1 MKKIIYVLVVLLI
14 LSACNKK
21 EVEQQDSD
29 KQTIVDVDYQSEIE
43 ETIKEENVI
52 EEEIDDGEIDID
64 LSELTSIMAYC
75 EVCNIIS
82 DLDNN
87 YADNLSSKIGM
98 GYALTGKNDLSIQ
111 WEKFHKQIK
120 ENIKIGYDYYFL
132 IVNKNNS
139 CDAFWTSLKR
149 IETLI
154 PNGNNLPFQCDW
166 SKNRNFS
173 TRNEI
178 QAIYYILEQY
188 IESWNKKVKGYPFDL
203 KEMLINN
210 NLIC

>member
-87 YADNLSSKIGM
+87 K
-98 GYALTGKNDLSIQ
+98 GKR
-111 WEKFHKQIK
+111 
-120 ENIKIGYDYYFL
+120 IKIRGMLEYYEDPETK
-132 IVNKNNS
+132 KNIWLYSNGCHRLLFSWFDVCS
-139 CDAFWTSLKR
+139 C
-149 IETLI
+149 
-154 PNGNNLPFQCDW
+154 
-166 SKNRNFS
+166 
-173 TRNEI
+173 
-178 QAIYYILEQY
+178 
-188 IESWNKKVKGYPFDL
+188 
-203 KEMLINN
+203 
-210 NLIC
+210 